1 VQRDYADAPEPHVLF
16 FDPKKD
22 TLETIRTKVAAANAQ
37 GHTRVVLHSSQ
48 PHAPAAKQS
57 IPSVL
62 NAIARELKNKTSV
75 FHRAS
80 TESQDDISKRVSVWA
95 KDSVGVFPQHV
106 SFAHEVHRYG
116 QIPSVKGIR
125 NLPNADAS
133 LRFMRTCQ
141 NVFVKPR
148 GNRTCFQICE

>member
-22 TLETIRTKVAAANAQ
+22 TLETIRARVAAAGAT
-37 GHTRVVLHSSQ
+37 GHPRVVLHAST

-62 NAIARELKNKTSV
+62 KAIARELKNKTSV
-75 FHRAS
+75 FHRANAAPPEEVS
-80 TESQDDISKRVSVWA
+80 RRVSLWA

-116 QIPSVKGIR
+116 QLPSVKGVR

>member
-1 VQRDYADAPEPHVLF
+1 MIL

-22 TLETIRTKVAAANAQ
+22 DLAVLRSKIIEARSL
-37 GHTRVVLHSSQ
+37 GHTRVVLHASYSHT
-48 PHAPAAKQS
+48 PSAKQS
-57 IPSVL
+57 IPSVV
-62 NAIARELKNKTSV
+62 NSIAMELKNKSSV
-75 FHRAS
+75 FANGNS
-80 TESQDDISKRVSVWA
+80 EDVDEIKKRVAVWA
-95 KDSVGVFPQHV
+95 QDSVGVYPDYV
-106 SFAHEVHRYG
+106 SFAHEVNRYG

-125 NLPNADAS
+125 NQPHADNI